1 MATFPFSI
9 LSYFN
14 TTFNQGVDPGAFLWP
29 AEMDQH
35 MNLPLYSTQIF
46 DSYLDFEMLNNISQ
60 PIEGMNV
67 TTALLKATTIENPAF
82 HTMAGQM
89 VEILYIAL
97 NSNIPTNIVGETL
110 IEEWKVP
117 IADMARD
124 IAENKSSCL
133 ELNRLSKEARSTSA
147 GCMVHVDWILT
158 LLPVLMV
165 AITALLV

>member
-1 MATFPFSI
+1 
-9 LSYFN
+9 
-14 TTFNQGVDPGAFLWP
+14 
-29 AEMDQH
+29 MDQH
-35 MNLPLYSTQIF
+35 MNLPLYSNQIF

-82 HTMAGQM
+82 HTMAGQS

-97 NSNIPTNIVGETL
+97 NSNIPTNIIGETL

-124 IAENKSSCL
+124 IAENKVL
-133 ELNRLSKEARSTSA
+133 LSRVESFVKEDETASA
-147 GCMVHVDWILT
+147 GCVVHVDWILT